1 MCVTKMKVGKMNNI
15 QNYSNASV
23 NYDQASKST
32 NFKGF
37 IITEAA
43 KNELKASAKIINEQA
58 GIQRIAG
65 LAREMLIERLICIKR
80 IKSFA
85 ENSKFYDLVL
95 YLNGH
100 NDLSFGIKKCWQDL
114 SEMVSQHFIKVEG
127 DKIVSAS
134 NNSTVVGKLKDEA
147 IAKSF
152 SERRFTDDN
161 VFMDL
166 FKALE
171 ENAQNR
177 AKEAEETLKELVG
190 KEVTI

>member
-1 MCVTKMKVGKMNNI
+1 MNNI

-23 NYDQASKST
+23 NHTQASKSP

-37 IITEAA
+37 IITEVA
-43 KNELKASAKIINEQA
+43 KNELKATVKFINEK
-58 GIQRIAG
+58 GDIPRIKE
-65 LAREMLIERLICIKR
+65 LAREMLIERLNCIKR

-95 YLNGH
+95 DLNVH
-100 NDLSFGIKKCWQDL
+100 NDLSFGIKKCWQDI
-114 SEMVSQHFIKVEG
+114 SETVSQYFIKADG
-127 DKIVSAS
+127 DKIVSGS
-134 NNSTVVGKLKDEA
+134 NNPTVVGKLKDEA

-152 SERRFTDDN
+152 SERSFTDDN
-161 VFMDL
+161 VFIDL

-177 AKEAEETLKELVG
+177 AKEAEETLKELLG
-190 KEVTI
+190 KDVTI

>member
-15 QNYSNASV
+15 QNYSNANV
-23 NYDQASKST
+23 NYAQANKSP

-37 IITEAA
+37 IVTEAA
-43 KNELKASAKIINEQA
+43 KNDLKEFAKSINEKG
-58 GIQRIAG
+58 GIPRIKEM
-65 LAREMLIERLICIKR
+65 AREILIERLNCIKR

-95 YLNGH
+95 DYNARVDLN
-100 NDLSFGIKKCWQDL
+100 FGIKKCWQDI
-114 SEMVSQHFIKVEG
+114 SETVSQYIIRAEG
-127 DKIVSAS
+127 DKIVLDSD
-134 NNSTVVGKLKDEA
+134 NSTVVGRLKDEG

-152 SERRFTDDN
+152 SERGFTDDN
-161 VFMDL
+161 VFIDL

-177 AKEAEETLKELVG
+177 AKGAEETLKELLG
-190 KEVTI
+190 YEVTI

>member
-1 MCVTKMKVGKMNNI
+1 MNNI
-15 QNYSNASV
+15 QNYSNANV
-23 NYDQASKST
+23 NYAQANKSP

-43 KNELKASAKIINEQA
+43 KKNLNTTVKFINEK
-58 GIQRIAG
+58 GGPSRIKEE
-65 LAREMLIERLICIKR
+65 ARETLIERLNCIKR

-95 YLNGH
+95 DLNVH
-100 NDLSFGIKKCWQDL
+100 NDLSFGIKKCWQDI
-114 SEMVSQHFIKVEG
+114 SETVSQYFIRAEG
-127 DKIVSAS
+127 DKIVSGS
-134 NNSTVVGKLKDEA
+134 NNPTVVGRLKDEA

-152 SERRFTDDN
+152 SERNFADDN
-161 VFMDL
+161 VFIDL

-177 AKEAEETLKELVG
+177 AKEAEETLKELLG
-190 KEVTI
+190 